1 VYFNV
6 LCGIII
12 IEYRIGGLIM
22 SQTAYILAGVTYY
35 IVSII
40 VIVVILNLVNRK
52 EQKKYQNE
60 IVTLERDKNL
70 IISSSILSE
79 LNKVEALVNNEKMQE
94 AYDEWQNRFKE
105 IKDEEVPKITDAL
118 IEIEDCFN
126 EKDYKTLN
134 DKIAKVEL
142 EIYYVKSKANFL
154 LEEIRNITLS
164 EEKNRETITKL
175 KARYREI
182 ITTYNRNKN
191 DYKEVSAPLELQFE
205 NVDKLF
211 AAFEIAMDQNSYE
224 EVSKI
229 VKGID
234 DVIGNLEVIIEEA
247 PTIILMG
254 QNLIPTKMKSVKT
267 IQERMVSEGYNLDYL
282 NLDYNI
288 EESNKKIQDIFAR
301 LNVLNVEDSVFELKT
316 ILGYF
321 DNIYND
327 FDLEKKAKR
336 IFEEYVRKII
346 VKCNNLEKTNN
357 GLYRKLDVI
366 KYSYDLTD
374 DDVKVIEVIKDELV
388 TIRKDY
394 NEIVDAHRNK
404 AFAYSRLGKEMEN
417 LNNRLNVTGEK
428 LNVALRT
435 LGSLEED
442 EQRAKD
448 QLLEINDIMG
458 KARRRVYDYKLPVI
472 PSNYYVQV
480 EEANDALEEMKKELE
495 KKPVSIKTLNI
506 RVDTARD
513 LALKVYNTANEAIRT
528 AAMVEVAIIYGNRY
542 RSVSKNVDLEITKA
556 EDMFYN
562 GDYKHALDTTIRAI
576 NTIEPG
582 INEKLFDNVKQV

>member
-1 VYFNV
+1 
-6 LCGIII
+6 
-12 IEYRIGGLIM
+12 M
-22 SQTAYILAGVTYY
+22 SQTAYILAGITYY

-40 VIVVILNLVNRK
+40 VIVVVLNMVNKK
-52 EQKKYQNE
+52 EKKKYQNE
-60 IVTLERDKNL
+60 IITLERDKNL

-79 LNKVEALVNNEKMQE
+79 LNKVEALVNNDKMQE
-94 AYDEWQNRFKE
+94 AYDEWQVRFKE

-154 LEEIRNITLS
+154 LDEIRNITLS

-175 KARYREI
+175 KAKYREI
-182 ITTYNRNKN
+182 ISKYNRNKN
-191 DYKEVSAPLELQFE
+191 DYKEVSGPLELQFE

-234 DVIGNLEVIIEEA
+234 DVIGNLDVVIEES

-254 QNLIPTKMKSVKT
+254 KNLIPTKMKDVKT
-267 IQERMVSEGYNLDYL
+267 IQERMISEGYNLEYL

-327 FDLEKKAKR
+327 FDMEKKARR
-336 IFEEYVRKII
+336 IFDEYVRKIL
-346 VKCNNLEKTNN
+346 VKCNKLEKINN

-374 DDVKVIEVIKDELV
+374 EDVKVIEVIKSELV

-404 AFAYSRLGKEMEN
+404 SFAYTRLGKEMEN
-417 LNNRLNVTGEK
+417 LNNRLIVTEEK
-428 LNVALRT
+428 LNVALRS

-448 QLLEINDIMG
+448 QLLEINDIMA
-458 KARRRVYDYKLPVI
+458 KAGRRIYDYKLPVI
-472 PSNYYVQV
+472 PSNYYVQI
-480 EEANDALEEMKKELE
+480 EEANAAIEEMKKELE

-513 LALKVYNTANEAIRT
+513 LALKVYNTANEAIKM
-528 AAMVEVAIIYGNRY
+528 AAMVEVAIVYGNRY
-542 RSVSKNVDLEITKA
+542 RSINKNVDIEISKS
-556 EDMFYN
+556 EEMFYN
-562 GDYKHALDTTIRAI
+562 GDYKKALDTTIRAI
-576 NTIEPG
+576 NTVEPG
-582 INEKLFDNVKQV
+582 ISEKLFDTVKQV

>member
-1 VYFNV
+1 
-6 LCGIII
+6 
-12 IEYRIGGLIM
+12 M
-22 SQTAYILAGVTYY
+22 SQTAYILAGITYY

-40 VIVVILNLVNRK
+40 VIVVVLNLVNRK
-52 EQKKYQNE
+52 EKKKYQDE
-60 IVTLERDKNL
+60 IITLERDKNL
-70 IISSSILSE
+70 IISSAILSE
-79 LNKVEALVNNEKMQE
+79 LNKVEALVNNDKMQE
-94 AYDEWQNRFKE
+94 TYNEWQARFKE

-126 EKDYKTLN
+126 EKDYKILN

-154 LEEIRNITLS
+154 LDEIRNITLS

-175 KARYREI
+175 KAKYRQI
-182 ITTYNRNKN
+182 ISKYNKNKN
-191 DYKEVSAPLELQFE
+191 DYQDVSSPLELQFE

-234 DVIGNLEVIIEEA
+234 DVIGNLDVIIEEA

-254 QNLIPTKMKSVKT
+254 KNLIPAKMKDVKT
-267 IQERMVSEGYNLDYL
+267 ITERMTSEGYNLEYL
-282 NLDYNI
+282 NLNYNI

-321 DNIYND
+321 DGIYD
-327 FDLEKKAKR
+327 SFDLEKKSRK
-336 IFEEYVRKII
+336 IFDEYVRKIL
-346 VKCNNLEKTNN
+346 VKCNKLEKINN

-374 DDVKVIEVIKDELV
+374 DDVKVIEVIKNELI

-404 AFAYSRLGKEMEN
+404 SFAYSRLGKEMEN
-417 LNNRLNVTGEK
+417 LNNRLTVTEEK
-428 LNVALRT
+428 LNVALRS

-448 QLLEINDIMG
+448 QLSEINDIMA
-458 KARRRVYDYKLPVI
+458 KAGRRIYDYKLPVI
-472 PSNYYVQV
+472 PSSYYVEI
-480 EEANDALEEMKKELE
+480 EEANAAILEMKKELE

-513 LALKVYNTANEAIRT
+513 LALKVYNTANETIKT

-542 RSVSKNVDLEITKA
+542 RSVSKNIDIEISKS

-562 GDYKHALDTTIRAI
+562 GDYKKALDTTLRVI
-576 NTIEPG
+576 NTVEPG
-582 INEKLFDNVKQV
+582 ISEKLFDTAKQV

>member
-1 VYFNV
+1 
-6 LCGIII
+6 
-12 IEYRIGGLIM
+12 M
-22 SQTAYILAGVTYY
+22 SQTAYILAGITYY

-40 VIVVILNLVNRK
+40 VIVVVLNMVNKK
-52 EQKKYQNE
+52 EKKKYQNE
-60 IVTLERDKNL
+60 IITLERDKNL

-79 LNKVEALVNNEKMQE
+79 LNKVEALVNNDKMQE
-94 AYDEWQNRFKE
+94 AYDEWQVRFKE

-154 LEEIRNITLS
+154 LDEIRNITLS

-175 KARYREI
+175 KAKYREI
-182 ITTYNRNKN
+182 ISKYNRNKN
-191 DYKEVSAPLELQFE
+191 DYKEVSGPLELQFE

-234 DVIGNLEVIIEEA
+234 DVIGNLDVVIEES

-254 QNLIPTKMKSVKT
+254 KNLIPTKMKDVKN
-267 IQERMVSEGYNLDYL
+267 IQERMISEGYNLEYL

-327 FDLEKKAKR
+327 FDMEKKARR
-336 IFEEYVRKII
+336 IFDEYVRKIL
-346 VKCNNLEKTNN
+346 VKCNKLEKINN

-374 DDVKVIEVIKDELV
+374 EDVKVIEVIKSELV

-404 AFAYSRLGKEMEN
+404 SFAYTRLGKEMEN
-417 LNNRLNVTGEK
+417 LNNRLIVTEEK
-428 LNVALRT
+428 LNVALRS

-448 QLLEINDIMG
+448 QLLEINDIMA
-458 KARRRVYDYKLPVI
+458 KAGRRIYDYKLPVI
-472 PSNYYVQV
+472 PSNYYVQI
-480 EEANDALEEMKKELE
+480 EEANAAIEEMKKELE

-513 LALKVYNTANEAIRT
+513 LALKVYNTANEAIKM
-528 AAMVEVAIIYGNRY
+528 AAMVEVAIVYGNRY
-542 RSVSKNVDLEITKA
+542 RSINKNVDIEISKS
-556 EDMFYN
+556 EEMFYN
-562 GDYKHALDTTIRAI
+562 GDYKKALDTTIRAI
-576 NTIEPG
+576 NTVEPG
-582 INEKLFDNVKQV
+582 ISEKLFDTVKQV